1 MVIIEQGADS
11 VIYIALF
18 DKRETSSNAYTFL
31 FQHEVTKEEVTLNLT
46 DVSDFKDRYS
56 EFSIS
61 EASFSSSTV
70 GFWRYYVTQTGSGAD
85 IIATGKMEL
94 KAPNLS
100 TTGVVRYQG
109 YNGTYK
115 TYTTTA

>member
-31 FQHEVTKEEVTLNLT
+31 FQHEVTKEEVTLSLS
-46 DVSDFKDRYS
+46 DVSPFKERYS
-56 EFSIS
+56 EFNIL
-61 EASFSSSTV
+61 EASFQNNTV

-94 KAPNLS
+94 TAPNLS
-100 TTGVVRYQG
+100 TTGVVRYDG
-109 YNGTYK
+109 YNGNYK
-115 TYTTTA
+115 TYTKA

>member
-1 MVIIEQGADS
+1 MVIIEEGANS

-18 DKRETSSNAYTFL
+18 DKRETSSNSYTFL
-31 FQHEVTKEEVTLNLT
+31 FQHEVTKEEVTLTLT
-46 DVSDFKDRYS
+46 DVSNFKNRYS

-94 KAPNLS
+94 TAPNLS
-100 TTGVVRYQG
+100 TTGVVRYEG

-115 TYTTTA
+115 TYTSS